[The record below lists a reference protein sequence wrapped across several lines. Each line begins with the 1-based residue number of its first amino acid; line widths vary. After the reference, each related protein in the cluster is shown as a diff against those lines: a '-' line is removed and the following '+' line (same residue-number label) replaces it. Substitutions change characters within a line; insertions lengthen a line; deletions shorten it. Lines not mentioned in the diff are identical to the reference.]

1 PPVLPAGSL
10 LAKKADLRESFSL
23 TRSRSGQLPR
33 VEKNMPVKSLVA
45 AVIFSL
51 FALSGCASTGSTNTT
66 YTQWYGP
73 YPEPEFDVLTPGGLR
88 LAY

>member
-1 PPVLPAGSL
+1 
-10 LAKKADLRESFSL
+10 
-23 TRSRSGQLPR
+23 
-33 VEKNMPVKSLVA
+33 MPVKSLVA
-45 AVIFSL
+45 AAIFSL